1 MNDVNNRW
9 FNGRPVSCDLSPVT
23 DFREACCRQYEL
35 GYVHPVKLGRS
46 LMCLFHL
53 AIRLLLYITCLID
66 CIQGLL
72 WPLSNSRETGGFPLL
87 KKG

>member
-35 GYVHPVKLGRS
+35 GYVHPVQPYS
-46 LMCLFHL
+46 TLFL
-53 AIRLLLYITCLID
+53 SFILLPAFAICHVID

-72 WPLSNSRETGGFPLL
+72 WPQTNSCETGSFPFF
-87 KKG
+87 